1 MTESC
6 RLPRLWRAACGVR
19 TMVTAGSLRAMQ
31 GRRLCRHRMGK
42 PAGRAGAVHYVLGG
56 HGRPL
61 VARSSGTVLC
71 CVYPCECV
79 AVTYAC
85 AQVQSSV
92 DADFAVLLDRETV
105 MPSALDG
112 GRPSCAVSLGIPPH
126 GSCDAIA
133 AVDKLYIRLY
143 ACNAFGASAPALAN
157 GGDGVLRLMAPP
169 HPREVVLRSI
179 GLLRLE
185 VQWTSAAGSAVMP
198 IDAFVVQCADE
209 PHFHT
214 VTEFRV
220 KPVRSGA
227 TALPPATRPPHACTH
242 TRASKCSRALAEWWV

>member
-1 MTESC
+1 MGIFC
-6 RLPRLWRAACGVR
+6 PPVACGVR
-19 TMVTAGSLRAMQ
+19 RAND
-31 GRRLCRHRMGK
+31 GHRRLVACDAGETALSPSNGK
-42 PAGRAGAVHYVLGG
+42 ARRPRRPRALRSGRS
-56 HGRPL
+56 RQPL

-71 CVYPCECV
+71 CGYPCECV

>member
-1 MTESC
+1 
-6 RLPRLWRAACGVR
+6 
-19 TMVTAGSLRAMQ
+19 
-31 GRRLCRHRMGK
+31 MGK

-79 AVTYAC
+79 ALTYAC

-242 TRASKCSRALAEWWV
+242 TRASKCSRALAEWLGLA